1 MKSVHHKRKR
11 SSPHFSLVTKKSRT
25 NTPIQAV
32 IDSTQQTRRDLQD
45 ISTQLTS
52 LSLSQTKQTET
63 YMDNITSELNDIKSD
78 IKMIKKTLEIMARA
92 MGVDTYEPDKE
103 EVPTEYNYYA

>member
-1 MKSVHHKRKR
+1 MQSVHHKRKR

-45 ISTQLTS
+45 ISTINKFKFVANKTNR
-52 LSLSQTKQTET
+52 
-63 YMDNITSELNDIKSD
+63 NIY
-78 IKMIKKTLEIMARA
+78 
-92 MGVDTYEPDKE
+92 G
-103 EVPTEYNYYA
+103 